1 MRHPCAR
8 ALRTKRE
15 SRAPQVEERRP
26 HRKVLQ
32 RRALRSDTYEERAVS
47 TLRPPSSRRLVAGCD
62 VCARRVQSDRWLGSS
77 FPPAGRASAEDKLL
91 RLISDKAFEHSTTR
105 GAMREVRGRRAGRGR
120 GGAMG
125 AWR

>member
-1 MRHPCAR
+1 
-8 ALRTKRE
+8 
-15 SRAPQVEERRP
+15 
-26 HRKVLQ
+26 
-32 RRALRSDTYEERAVS
+32 VS
-47 TLRPPSSRRLVAGCD
+47 TLRPPSSRRLAAGRD